1 MEVGRIGAGRRVSE
15 FWRSQE
21 AILKVNH
28 SLGREVE
35 VEEWSSR
42 GVGS

>member
-21 AILKVNH
+21 AILKVVVGE
-28 SLGREVE
+28 SFTWE
-35 VEEWSSR
+35 R
-42 GVGS
+42 GGGGGVVI